1 MLKKTKLVSLILL
14 SGALAVPVGAFAE
27 IAPEKQS
34 VSVSQQS
41 GKVNGV
47 VEDALGPITG
57 ATVLVKGTTNGNVTD
72 MDGNFTLENVKK
84 GDVIQVSYIGFVT
97 QEITYTGQTALKIV
111 LKEDSKALDEVVVV
125 GYATVKKANLT
136 GAVSAI
142 DSKVLED
149 RPIVNLGQGLQG
161 AIPNLNVTTSG
172 RPGTGS
178 SFNIRGT
185 TALSGSSPLVLVD
198 GVEMDPNLIN
208 PQDVKSVSVL
218 KDAASAAIYGT
229 RAAYGVVLITTK
241 GGRKDQP
248 TQVSFDASVS
258 FNGPTTRPTYMNSM
272 EWVNWMNTA
281 EYNTSGRALYSEFD
295 EEFMEHVQ
303 AYYNDPA
310 NNSPVYVSSNPN
322 LSKNGTRYSYCGN
335 TDCMEEMYKKTYP
348 VQNYGVNISGGTKK
362 ATYYTSLGYLNQG
375 SLLKYGNED
384 FKKFN
389 IMNNINYDVNDWL
402 HLSMKTTYN
411 RTSLSGLNQ
420 DKTHGDNFMG
430 GDTRPIMPV
439 KHPDGNWAGQGNF
452 TNFPAV
458 LSNGSR
464 KTDKNDFWNTVALK
478 LTPIEGMNVNMDY
491 TFNYYAE
498 HNKFHMK
505 SFNEYG
511 ADGQFLQIFTWTNPN
526 SVAESQSN
534 DTYNAFNFFGD
545 YEKTLRQHYFKVMLG
560 YNQESKHTRSF
571 SASREALI
579 ANDIP
584 SMNAAT
590 GEKYVSNGEG
600 SWATRS
606 GFFRVNYTFADRYLM
621 EFNGRYDLSS
631 KFPKH
636 DRSAF
641 NPSFSVGWKLS
652 EEAWFKSMTN
662 SFFDELKLRGSYG
675 SLGNQA
681 LDNGWYA
688 YLSNYGTGQIGWIMG
703 SNQPQAVGP
712 GGLVSQSITWET
724 VTQWN
729 IGLDFNMVNSRL
741 KGAFDYYQR
750 RTSDILSAGKILP
763 GVLGANEPLENA
775 AESLTKGWEFEISWN
790 DQLPNGI
797 HYNIGFNLSDYQSE
811 VTKFDNIER
820 SLSNSYVGQKQGEIW
835 GYETAGLFQS
845 PDEIADAPTQDK
857 VSGGIQLIP
866 GDIRFADLDG
876 NGVIDWGDNTVDNPG
891 DKKIIGNST
900 PRFHYGI
907 NLGADWKGVDFSV
920 FFQGVAKRDI
930 MMPGLPFRNGYSSE
944 WNVPSGYNTDYWSK
958 DNTGALFPVPRFN
971 GGSAIGQNQ
980 TRYLLNAAYCRLKS
994 LSIGYTL
1001 PKEFTSKF
1009 SIEKLRVYFTG
1020 ENLFT
1025 ISNTPEGFDPELDDP
1040 YKYPMQRACSFGLN
1054 LTF

>member
-27 IAPEKQS
+27 IAPVKQS

-41 GKVNGV
+41 GKVSGV

-303 AYYNDPA
+303 AYYNDPV

-335 TDCMEEMYKKTYP
+335 TDWMEEMYKKTYP

-389 IMNNINYDVNDWL
+389 IM
-402 HLSMKTTYN
+402 
-411 RTSLSGLNQ
+411 
-420 DKTHGDNFMG
+420 
-430 GDTRPIMPV
+430 
-439 KHPDGNWAGQGNF
+439 KHP
-452 TNFPAV
+452 
-458 LSNGSR
+458 
-464 KTDKNDFWNTVALK
+464 
-478 LTPIEGMNVNMDY
+478 
-491 TFNYYAE
+491 
-498 HNKFHMK
+498 
-505 SFNEYG
+505 
-511 ADGQFLQIFTWTNPN
+511 
-526 SVAESQSN
+526 
-534 DTYNAFNFFGD
+534 
-545 YEKTLRQHYFKVMLG
+545 
-560 YNQESKHTRSF
+560 
-571 SASREALI
+571 
-579 ANDIP
+579 
-584 SMNAAT
+584 
-590 GEKYVSNGEG
+590 
-600 SWATRS
+600 
-606 GFFRVNYTFADRYLM
+606 
-621 EFNGRYDLSS
+621 
-631 KFPKH
+631 
-636 DRSAF
+636 
-641 NPSFSVGWKLS
+641 
-652 EEAWFKSMTN
+652 
-662 SFFDELKLRGSYG
+662 
-675 SLGNQA
+675 
-681 LDNGWYA
+681 
-688 YLSNYGTGQIGWIMG
+688 
-703 SNQPQAVGP
+703 
-712 GGLVSQSITWET
+712 
-724 VTQWN
+724 
-729 IGLDFNMVNSRL
+729 
-741 KGAFDYYQR
+741 
-750 RTSDILSAGKILP
+750 
-763 GVLGANEPLENA
+763 
-775 AESLTKGWEFEISWN
+775 
-790 DQLPNGI
+790 
-797 HYNIGFNLSDYQSE
+797 
-811 VTKFDNIER
+811 
-820 SLSNSYVGQKQGEIW
+820 
-835 GYETAGLFQS
+835 
-845 PDEIADAPTQDK
+845 
-857 VSGGIQLIP
+857 
-866 GDIRFADLDG
+866 
-876 NGVIDWGDNTVDNPG
+876 
-891 DKKIIGNST
+891 
-900 PRFHYGI
+900 
-907 NLGADWKGVDFSV
+907 
-920 FFQGVAKRDI
+920 
-930 MMPGLPFRNGYSSE
+930 
-944 WNVPSGYNTDYWSK
+944 
-958 DNTGALFPVPRFN
+958 
-971 GGSAIGQNQ
+971 
-980 TRYLLNAAYCRLKS
+980 
-994 LSIGYTL
+994 
-1001 PKEFTSKF
+1001 
-1009 SIEKLRVYFTG
+1009 
-1020 ENLFT
+1020 
-1025 ISNTPEGFDPELDDP
+1025 
-1040 YKYPMQRACSFGLN
+1040 
-1054 LTF
+1054 